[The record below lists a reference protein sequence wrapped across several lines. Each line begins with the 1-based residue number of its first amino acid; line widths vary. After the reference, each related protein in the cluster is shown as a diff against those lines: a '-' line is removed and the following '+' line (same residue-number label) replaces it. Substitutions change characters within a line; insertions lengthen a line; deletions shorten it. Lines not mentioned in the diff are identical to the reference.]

1 MTLIFK
7 CLCAITDSWIDSQ
20 SVMISLPASDNL
32 RRCDHKQ
39 IMARLE
45 LCPPLP
51 SLSSINQALQGLLL
65 AENRY
70 SAQISEIIRRDPSL
84 TSRLLRLVNSVY
96 YGLTTPVNSIE
107 EAVFYLGIRQ
117 IRQLTTVTPIIE
129 DFQKLSGKCNFP
141 WREFWQHC
149 IGTAILTRE
158 IYGTINPLSEESDYV
173 AGLVHDVGKIVMAYS
188 FPDHFAEIH
197 RQAQTGIHDLLALEN
212 HILGID
218 HAELGALYLERHRL
232 PELLVKAARFHH
244 QPENAEGFEQIVGA
258 VQIADLMMRNA
269 RIGCSGNYADVSR
282 ETCMTAS
289 GWSVLFANTPESD
302 QAITRASLNRSLERL
317 PHVLEGLV

>member
-1 MTLIFK
+1 
-7 CLCAITDSWIDSQ
+7 
-20 SVMISLPASDNL
+20 MISVSPASTL
-32 RRCDHKQ
+32 RRLDRKE
-39 IMARLE
+39 INARLE
-45 LCPPLP
+45 VCPSLP
-51 SLSSINQALQGLLL
+51 SLSSINKALQGLLF
-65 AENRY
+65 AEQRF

-158 IYGTINPLSEESDYV
+158 IYGSVESPGDESDYV

-188 FPDHFAEIH
+188 CPDHFAEIQ
-197 RQAQTGIHDLLALEN
+197 RQAEPGESELIELEN

-218 HAELGALYLERHRL
+218 HAELGALYLERHHL
-232 PELLVKAARFHH
+232 PELMVKAARFHH
-244 QPENAEGFEQIVGA
+244 QPEKAEDLAPIIA
-258 VQIADLMMRNA
+258 SVQIADLLMRNA
-269 RIGCSGNYADVSR
+269 NIGCSGNFIQVTR
-282 ETCMTAS
+282 EQCMSAS
-289 GWSVLFANTPESD
+289 GWNVLFPNKHEAD
-302 QAITRASLNRSLERL
+302 QAIAHASLHRSLERL